1 MVQGRAASCARGIRC
16 AMLRSTLFIYALA
29 IASVARG
36 EDLDALK
43 AEIQGKQ
50 PEEIRALIIRLGP
63 PARNIGSGVRTS
75 EWDVEGGVLSFSLS
89 AGPAFDRGPIHIW
102 LLRTNNPAALSLFGH
117 YGMTTKPEA
126 PYGMCYDLGDLS
138 LSWDLRYRYV
148 DSHAFLDHRKRQ
160 AGNFFMLHPSGRLQI
175 NYASGVTAATRL
187 EDLPDGSLVA
197 RLNFLARDGR
207 SSKEIQVLTDR
218 TSRVLEFGGADLQF
232 RMEKPWVNLWR

>member
-1 MVQGRAASCARGIRC
+1 
-16 AMLRSTLFIYALA
+16 MLRSTLFIYALA

-50 PEEIRALIIRLGP
+50 PEEIRALIIRRFGP

-117 YGMTTKPEA
+117 YGMTTELDGPD
-126 PYGMCYDLGDLS
+126 GLCCDLGDLS
-138 LSWDLRYRYV
+138 LSWDLRYQYTE
-148 DSHAFLDHRKRQ
+148 SQASLDHRNSQ
-160 AGNFFMLHPSGRLQI
+160 ADKFFVLHPSGRLQI
-175 NYASGVTAATRL
+175 NYASGVTAASRL

-197 RLNFLARDGR
+197 TLRFLARDRR
-207 SSKEIQVLTDR
+207 SSKEFQIFTDH
-218 TSRVLEFGGADLQF
+218 TWRVLESGRADQSL
-232 RMEKPWVNLWR
+232 RLRKSWANLWR